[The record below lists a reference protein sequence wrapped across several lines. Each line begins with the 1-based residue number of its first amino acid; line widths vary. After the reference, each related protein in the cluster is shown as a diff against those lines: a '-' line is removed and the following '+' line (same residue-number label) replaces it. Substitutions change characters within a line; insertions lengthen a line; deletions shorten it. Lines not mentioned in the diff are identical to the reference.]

1 MGFCFVLCKEHFGGL
16 WQDTWLKEGYEPNT
30 KSLEGDQEEMVMR
43 RERGRHTLMVCGV
56 D

>member
-1 MGFCFVLCKEHFGGL
+1 VGCGRTHG
-16 WQDTWLKEGYEPNT
+16 LKEGYEPNT
-30 KSLEGDQEEMVMR
+30 KSLEGDQEQAVMR